1 MATVRPFAGLRP
13 SKNIVEQFHCPP
25 YDIMDRDEA
34 RKLAENKPYSF
45 LHVTRSD
52 LDLPDS
58 IDEHDSQVYLDAKM
72 KMNQFINEKVLI
84 KDSKPC
90 YYFYEETWRG
100 KTQLGLFAAVKV
112 QEYES
117 GIIRRHEFTR
127 KEKEVDRTN
136 HIIITKTHTEP
147 VFLTYKGYDKI
158 EKTIRDFISKNS
170 VEYDVTDEN
179 EVRHRVWVCSDDKII
194 KTIEDEFKKVDIL
207 YIADG
212 HHRTASSLNA
222 AKEFEK
228 QNPKHTGEES
238 YNYFMAVIYPS
249 SHLRILPYNR
259 AVKDLNG
266 LTTDSF
272 LSKLKEIGD
281 IKETN
286 KSEPE
291 KKHNVMIYIDKK
303 WYQFTFKKSLIP
315 NDPVNS
321 LDVALLQNLV
331 LDPILGI
338 KDPRVDKRIS
348 FIGGIRG
355 TKELENLVD
364 NKGYK
369 VAFSMYATDIDDL
382 IKVADSHNVM
392 PPKSTWFEPK
402 LRSGFVIHT
411 IDE

>member
-1 MATVRPFAGLRP
+1 MATAKPFIGLRP
-13 SKNIVEQFHCPP
+13 SKSIVQEFHCPP
-25 YDIMDRDEA
+25 YDVMDRDEA

-58 IDEHDSQVYLDAKM
+58 IDEHDTQVYLNAKM
-72 KMNQFINEKVLI
+72 KIEQYLNEKILI

-100 KTQLGLFAAVKV
+100 KSQLGLFAAVKV
-112 QEYES
+112 QEYEN
-117 GIIRRHEFTR
+117 GTIRRHEFTR

-136 HIIITKTHTEP
+136 HIVITKTHTEP
-147 VFLTYKGYDKI
+147 VFLTYKDNDKI
-158 EKTIRDFISKNS
+158 EKTIRDFINKNEQ
-170 VEYDVTDEN
+170 EYFVKDENDVT
-179 EVRHRVWVCSDDKII
+179 HKVWVCADEKINKI
-194 KTIEDEFKKVDIL
+194 IEDEFKKVNIL

-228 QNPKHTGEES
+228 QNPNHTGEES

-249 SHLRILPYNR
+249 KHLRILPYNR

-266 LTTDSF
+266 LTSDQF
-272 LSKLKEIGD
+272 LNKIKEIGT
-281 IKETN
+281 IKETDLT
-286 KSEPE
+286 EPS
-291 KKHNVMIYIDKK
+291 KKHSIMIYLDKK
-303 WYQFTFKKSLIP
+303 WYEFAFKKVLIP
-315 NDPVNS
+315 KDTVNS
-321 LDVALLQNLV
+321 LDVDLLQNNI

-338 KDPRVDKRIS
+338 KDPRTDKRIS

-369 VAFSMYATDIDDL
+369 IAFSMFPTDINDL
-382 IKVADSHNVM
+382 IKVADNHHVM

-411 IDE
+411 ID